1 MVLREAMG
9 FFYFGKRGV
18 DRRIR
23 KMIHICK
30 NECSAQK
37 GMQVLIAERGRRLS
51 GRRM

>member
-30 NECSAQK
+30 NECSSSASSILQK
-37 GMQVLIAERGRRLS
+37 RLRRWEW
-51 GRRM
+51 

>member
-1 MVLREAMG
+1 MVLKEAMG

-30 NECSAQK
+30 NECSIKK
-37 GMQVLIAERGRRLS
+37 GM
-51 GRRM
+51 

>member
-23 KMIHICK
+23 KMIHIAHVAIVGL
-30 NECSAQK
+30 EMFEPGDTYA
-37 GMQVLIAERGRRLS
+37 GDML
-51 GRRM
+51 

>member
-9 FFYFGKRGV
+9 FFYFGKRGGV

-37 GMQVLIAERGRRLS
+37 GM
-51 GRRM
+51 